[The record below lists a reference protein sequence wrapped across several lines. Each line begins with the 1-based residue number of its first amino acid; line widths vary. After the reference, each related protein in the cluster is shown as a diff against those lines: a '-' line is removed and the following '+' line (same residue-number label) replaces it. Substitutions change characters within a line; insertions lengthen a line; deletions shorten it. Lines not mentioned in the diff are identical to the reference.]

1 MEGIGPAVEYYKEGG
16 RNRETWNRLCDGLGH
31 EAPNLMMAL
40 SAPAHPFIA
49 ADAENAVAEAAG
61 ITARLGGMREALQ
74 QQVAKG
80 LLMSVLTVGQQ
91 NLVEPADWP
100 DELAVVVLGAVRR
113 AEKVSQDP
121 MMANLR
127 DKGFPA

>member
-1 MEGIGPAVEYYKEGG
+1 
-16 RNRETWNRLCDGLGH
+16 
-31 EAPNLMMAL
+31 
-40 SAPAHPFIA
+40 
-49 ADAENAVAEAAG
+49 
-61 ITARLGGMREALQ
+61 MREALQ

-100 DELAVVVLGAVRR
+100 EELAAVVLGAVRR